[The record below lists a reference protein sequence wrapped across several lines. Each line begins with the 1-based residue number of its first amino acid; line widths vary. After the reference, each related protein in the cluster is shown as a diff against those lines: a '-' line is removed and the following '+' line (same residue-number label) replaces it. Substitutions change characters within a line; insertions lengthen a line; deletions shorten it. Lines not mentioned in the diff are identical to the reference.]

1 MESKSSQKMRDY
13 CCKELE
19 SSYIDIDVEVQSE
32 VEDKLSDSKSS
43 FPSLQYVKSWQVVH

>member
-32 VEDKLSDSKSS
+32 VEDKLIESKFSLSS
-43 FPSLQYVKSWQVVH
+43 L